1 MVVYVLL
8 LYTIYLT
15 EIESSINLTLFF
27 MLCYSL
33 NIRR

>member
-27 MLCYSL
+27 YAML
-33 NIRR
+33 

>member
-1 MVVYVLL
+1 ML

-15 EIESSINLTLFF
+15 RIESRLCLTLFF